1 VAANDAIR
9 VKLDPRL
16 ATLFPR
22 FLANCRKSVE
32 AIRAL
37 GAGDLET
44 ARVIGHSLRGAG
56 GFYNLHEVTEMGRE
70 IERAARA
77 GEARE
82 VAELAERLDRYLARV
97 RPDFE

>member
-1 VAANDAIR
+1 VVADDAIH

-16 ATLFPR
+16 AMLFPR
-22 FLANCRKSVE
+22 FLANCRKGVE
-32 AIRAL
+32 TIRAI
-37 GAGDLET
+37 GAGNLET

-56 GFYNLHEVTEMGRE
+56 GFYNLHEVTEIGGE

-77 GEARE
+77 GDARK
-82 VAELAERLDRYLARV
+82 VAQLAERLDRYLARV

>member
-1 VAANDAIR
+1 MTSNDAVH

-22 FLANCRKSVE
+22 FLANCRKGVE
-32 AIRAL
+32 ALRAI

-56 GFYNLHEVTEMGRE
+56 GFYNLHEVTEIGGE

-77 GEARE
+77 GDARA

-97 RPDFE
+97 HPDFD